1 MIALIKQSFCSTSSP
16 FLINFLRVFAAIFPH
31 PPNCKIWIVSKNNSV
46 LSSSPLAVLLFAY
59 KPKNTKKIEKETK
72 RVKNKQNYNYGMVQE
87 TVTIPREEYEKL
99 KRQAEIDIDLLE
111 QFLESF
117 KDIKEGRFRR
127 VK

>member
-1 MIALIKQSFCSTSSP
+1 
-16 FLINFLRVFAAIFPH
+16 
-31 PPNCKIWIVSKNNSV
+31 
-46 LSSSPLAVLLFAY
+46 
-59 KPKNTKKIEKETK
+59 
-72 RVKNKQNYNYGMVQE
+72 MVQE